1 MYLSG
6 APLHVLTMNIL
17 ADVRAALGPELPI
30 SFSAGIDAQ
39 NFARA
44 VSCNLIP
51 VTTCTDL
58 LRPGGYGRLPAY
70 LTNLEAEMDRLGVRN
85 RGDFILRVEGE
96 GEEATRVAVGELQD
110 AMHRAIGQAG
120 LDAERRAAVMA
131 DADRFTTTLER
142 RACETVRGSPFQDVR
157 AALGAVWRT
166 RPEGVRTL
174 LRNGRESQ
182 DLEALYNRMVE
193 LAGARNVERVVP
205 RTTGDPRY
213 GAARN
218 SKVPRKIG
226 SHLVLYDCINCDKCI
241 PVCPNDANFVYEL
254 GPEDLP
260 YSNYVWDGGRL
271 EEQPGGRFT
280 IGHEHQIANYADFC
294 NDCGNCDVF
303 CPEDGGPYIE
313 KPRFFSSLESWRRD
327 RQRGFHVRP
336 GARDSIWGR
345 LDDGGEHLLQVDRE
359 RHAAVFKSGGLEIDV
374 DLDSHRPV
382 GVRGMP
388 ESGSVPVT
396 IDMHVY
402 HVLRTLLNGVLN
414 DRSCNYVNMSRP

>member
-1 MYLSG
+1 LGVKLTNTLVVHNHKRFFSDPVMYLSG

-96 GEEATRVAVGELQD
+96 GEEATRVAVGELRD
-110 AMHRAIGQAG
+110 AMHRAIGQAE
-120 LDAERRAAVMA
+120 LDTERRAAVVA

-174 LRNGRESQ
+174 LRNGREVQ

-205 RTTGDPRY
+205 RTTSDPRY
-213 GAARN
+213 AAARN
-218 SKVPRKIG
+218 AKVPRKIG

-254 GPEDLP
+254 EPEDLP
-260 YSNYVWDGGRL
+260 YSNYVWDAGRL

-313 KPRFFSSLESWRRD
+313 NRASSRASN
-327 RQRGFHVRP
+327 RGGAIASAVSTSAP
-336 GARDSIWGR
+336 GRAT
-345 LDDGGEHLLQVDRE
+345 
-359 RHAAVFKSGGLEIDV
+359 ASGGGSTMAANTCCRSIA
-374 DLDSHRPV
+374 
-382 GVRGMP
+382 
-388 ESGSVPVT
+388 SGTPPSSSPAAWRST
-396 IDMHVY
+396 SIST
-402 HVLRTLLNGVLN
+402 RTG
-414 DRSCNYVNMSRP
+414 RSACAARRNPAAFP